1 MRFSPRALP
10 LRISSLRA
18 LLAVICLLASN
29 GVHAQAFDV
38 EMTEVSDWRPVFGKV
53 ESVKRALARAR
64 LSGNL
69 YELSAEE
76 GDSVASG
83 ETLARIVDEKL
94 ALEIAGVEAGIRALE
109 AQIALARIDLTRALE
124 LRERGASPKTAVDQ
138 AQTALNVA
146 EENLA
151 AQQAQ
156 RDLLQARQAE
166 GIVLAPEA
174 GRILSV
180 PVVDGMFVNPGETI
194 ATIATENFVLR
205 TELPERHARY
215 LETGETVRILARGAL
230 TNTEVQS
237 DGRVAKIYP
246 ELVAGQVVVDVEAEG
261 LGDFF
266 VGERVRLLI
275 ATGQRPAIVVP
286 EGYLQQRHGVTFAR
300 LDSDA
305 EVVVQPGVRVDGGI
319 EVLAGLKPGDRLTPY
334 EAAQQ

>member
-1 MRFSPRALP
+1 MRFLSRVLP
-10 LRISSLRA
+10 LPVTV
-18 LLAVICLLASN
+18 LLLCLPLAP
-29 GVHAQAFDV
+29 GAKAQSFDV
-38 EMTEVSDWRPVFGKV
+38 ELQQVSDWRPVFGKV
-53 ESVKRALARAR
+53 QSVKRALARAR
-64 LSGNL
+64 LSGSL
-69 YELSAEE
+69 VELSADE
-76 GDSVASG
+76 GDSVTSG
-83 ETLARIVDEKL
+83 QVLARVVDDKL

-109 AQIALARIDLTRALE
+109 AQIALAEIDLARVLE

-146 EENLA
+146 EENHA

-156 RDLLQARQAE
+156 RDLLLARQAE
-166 GIVLAPEA
+166 GIVRAPEA

-180 PVVDGMFVNPGETI
+180 PVVEGMFVNPGETI

-215 LETGETVRILARGAL
+215 LGAGDTVRILARGAL

-237 DGRVAKIYP
+237 DGRIAKIYP

-286 EGYLQQRHGVTFAR
+286 DGYLEQRNGVTFAR
-300 LDSDA
+300 LDSEA

-319 EVLAGLKPGDRLTPY
+319 EVLAGLKPGDRLSAY

>member
-1 MRFSPRALP
+1 MRLSLP
-10 LRISSLRA
+10 VLSLR
-18 LLAVICLLASN
+18 LMLPVLCLVMAN
-29 GVHAQAFDV
+29 GISAQTFEV
-38 EMTEVSDWRPVFGKV
+38 EVREVSDWRPVFGKV
-53 ESVKRALARAR
+53 QSVKRALARAR
-64 LSGNL
+64 LSGSL
-69 YELSAEE
+69 VELNADE
-76 GDSVASG
+76 GDNVTSG
-83 ETLARIVDEKL
+83 QVLARVVDEKL

-109 AQIALARIDLTRALE
+109 AKIALDQIDLDRVLE

-156 RDLLQARQAE
+156 RDLLLARQAE
-166 GIVLAPEA
+166 GIVRAPEA

-180 PVVDGMFVNPGETI
+180 PVVDGMFINPGETV

-237 DGRVAKIYP
+237 DGRIAKIYP

-266 VGERVRLLI
+266 VGERVRLLV

-286 EGYLQQRHGVTFAR
+286 EGYLQQRNGVTFAR
-300 LDSDA
+300 LDTTA
-305 EVVVQPGVRVDGGI
+305 EVVVQPGVRIDGGI
-319 EVLAGLKPGDRLTPY
+319 EILAGLKPGDQLTPY
-334 EAAQQ
+334 EAAQK

>member
-1 MRFSPRALP
+1 MRLLIRILFMPAAL
-10 LRISSLRA
+10 SL
-18 LLAVICLLASN
+18 LCLLTVQ
-29 GVHAQAFDV
+29 GVSAQGFDV
-38 EMTEVSDWRPVFGKV
+38 EVTEVSDWRPVFGKV
-53 ESVKRALARAR
+53 QSVKRALARAR
-64 LSGNL
+64 LSGSL
-69 YELSAEE
+69 VELRAEE
-76 GDSVASG
+76 GDSVAAG
-83 ETLARIVDEKL
+83 QVLARVEDEKL

-109 AQIALARIDLTRALE
+109 AQIALAEIDLSRVLE

-138 AQTALNVA
+138 AQTALSVA
-146 EENLA
+146 EENHA

-156 RDLLQARQAE
+156 RDLLLARQAE
-166 GIVLAPEA
+166 GIVRAPEA

-180 PVVDGMFVNPGETI
+180 PVVEGMFVNPGETI

-215 LETGETVRILARGAL
+215 LEAGETVRILARGEL
-230 TNTEVQS
+230 TSAEAQS
-237 DGRVAKIYP
+237 DGRIAKIYP

-286 EGYLQQRHGVTFAR
+286 EVYLQQRNGVTFAR
-300 LDSDA
+300 LDSGA

-319 EVLAGLKPGDRLTPY
+319 EVLAGLKPGDQLSAY
-334 EAAQQ
+334 EAVQK